1 MDRARP
7 TRDNVENVA
16 NRSAGGRR
24 YNPDTTR
31 QHRQRTLQFFRK
43 ESFSVQPIAELL
55 ESDAQRT
62 RANRIECIDDE
73 FILAA
78 RRVERELS
86 ACAHVKTVGGSKADL
101 RVGGTKA
108 LGSQLRVEVF
118 TRKFPVA
125 GR

>member
-31 QHRQRTLQFFRK
+31 QHRPRTLPFTRK
-43 ESFSVQPIAELL
+43 ESSSVQPIAELL

-62 RANRIECIDDE
+62 RANRIECTDHE

-78 RRVERELS
+78 RRAERKLS
-86 ACAHVKTVGGSKADL
+86 ASAQVQTVGGSKADL

-108 LGSQLRVEVF
+108 LSSQLRV
-118 TRKFPVA
+118 
-125 GR
+125 